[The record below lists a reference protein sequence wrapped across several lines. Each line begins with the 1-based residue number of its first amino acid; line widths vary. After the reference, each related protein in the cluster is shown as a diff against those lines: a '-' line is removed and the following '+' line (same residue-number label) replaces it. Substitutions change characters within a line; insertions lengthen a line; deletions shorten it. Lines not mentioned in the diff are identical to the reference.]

1 MIIGTLENA
10 ERYYPLHP
18 GFKPLFEFV
27 KGNDFDKLPA
37 GKIYLQGKDVFVNNA
52 TIEPKKAD
60 NQPLEMHRDYIDV
73 HIALED
79 GEVFGWKPIE
89 HLSKEGEYNPA
100 KDCALVD
107 DPAEIYVTLKKGD
120 FVIVYPEDPHA
131 PNIGTSTIRK
141 VIGKI
146 RL

>member
-52 TIEPKKAD
+52 TIEP
-60 NQPLEMHRDYIDV
+60 
-73 HIALED
+73 
-79 GEVFGWKPIE
+79 IE
-89 HLSKEGEYNPA
+89 NLSREGEYNAA